1 MTFKQ
6 FSKQQMRIFNW
17 WTLERWDA
25 VIADGAIRSG
35 KTMCMS
41 ISFVLWAMHS
51 YRHQTFAFCGKTI
64 ESLRRNVI
72 IPLLGYYLNG
82 LYQFKENRTQNFFE
96 VSDGQT
102 TNRFYLFG
110 GKDESS
116 AALIQG
122 ITLAGVMLDEV
133 ALMPRSFV
141 EQAIARCSIAGSK
154 FWFNCNPENPL
165 HWFYTEW
172 IQKAQQKN
180 ALYLHFRMEDNL
192 SLSPE
197 IRARYEALYTGVFYD
212 RYILGIW
219 KPAEG
224 LIYPEQANGKN
235 IVSSVER
242 DYTTWYIS
250 VDYGTMNPCSMGL
263 WGKSGGSW
271 YRVKESYYDGRSK
284 QKPLTDE
291 EYYSRLESLAGE
303 RNIRAV
309 IVDPSAASFIAC
321 IRHHGRFRV
330 QKAQNAVLDGIR
342 LTASKFQDETIQICD
357 CCADTIRELG
367 SYRWEEKS
375 DMDKPVKE
383 NDHAMDDIR
392 YFVATVLGGNR
403 AVIRSKTALGIY

>member
-35 KTMCMS
+35 KTVCMS

-141 EQAIARCSIAGSK
+141 EQAIARCSIAG
-154 FWFNCNPENPL
+154 
-165 HWFYTEW
+165 
-172 IQKAQQKN
+172 
-180 ALYLHFRMEDNL
+180 
-192 SLSPE
+192 
-197 IRARYEALYTGVFYD
+197 
-212 RYILGIW
+212 
-219 KPAEG
+219 
-224 LIYPEQANGKN
+224 
-235 IVSSVER
+235 
-242 DYTTWYIS
+242 
-250 VDYGTMNPCSMGL
+250 
-263 WGKSGGSW
+263 
-271 YRVKESYYDGRSK
+271 
-284 QKPLTDE
+284 
-291 EYYSRLESLAGE
+291 
-303 RNIRAV
+303 
-309 IVDPSAASFIAC
+309 
-321 IRHHGRFRV
+321 
-330 QKAQNAVLDGIR
+330 
-342 LTASKFQDETIQICD
+342 
-357 CCADTIRELG
+357 
-367 SYRWEEKS
+367 
-375 DMDKPVKE
+375 
-383 NDHAMDDIR
+383 
-392 YFVATVLGGNR
+392 
-403 AVIRSKTALGIY
+403 